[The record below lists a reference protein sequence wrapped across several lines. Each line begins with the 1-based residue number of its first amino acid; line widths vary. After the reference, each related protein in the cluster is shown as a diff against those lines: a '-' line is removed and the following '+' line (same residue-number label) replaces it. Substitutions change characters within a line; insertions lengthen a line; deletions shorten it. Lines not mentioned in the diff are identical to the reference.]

1 MDQSMIGIA
10 VVGVIVAFV
19 VYQSFFSKS
28 DKVTPTPTKAPAP
41 AKAPAVKA
49 PAVKAPA
56 VKAPAKSTVPSVAEL
71 NKKTKAELELLAREN
86 GVELDL
92 RKKKADLVKQ
102 ARSSFEQK

>member
-41 AKAPAVKA
+41 AKA